1 MERHRVEKAESRLF
15 KISYING
22 NQYVTKPI
30 ILKFQSQE
38 KIKLSYQASR
48 TGIQPCDCHDMTALP
63 FPFLG

>member
-15 KISYING
+15 KASYTNG

-30 ILKFQSQE
+30 ILKFKSQE
-38 KIKLSYQASR
+38 NIKLSYQASR
-48 TGIQPCDCHDMTALP
+48 TGIQPRDCRDMTALP